1 MFNALARFRYDKKN
15 TQKTRKTMKM
25 EISDALFLHRAVI
38 ETENTFLVKTFIS
51 AVSRPASL
59 ANCHQI
65 HD

>member
-1 MFNALARFRYDKKN
+1 
-15 TQKTRKTMKM
+15 MKM

-59 ANCHQI
+59 ADCHQI